1 MHKLFGLSVLVV
13 FSLFLSLSCDNG
25 STKSPLLALASG
37 SGAETG
43 GGTDVQGQRPSEDEI
58 VGVLATVTR
67 AIQKVPWGDLQN
79 KLSLD
84 KSSLSGGSSSSSGPA
99 ASVATGYTITLYEEA
114 GLKVDA
120 GIADDWSGFILNV
133 ILSNFAISPEIP
145 IALSGSLN
153 IFATFTD
160 WTEVKLI
167 MNTLPSAPLSVANIP
182 WIEPTI
188 GMTDVTLYFD
198 WYNLAIVEKTGNM
211 GTLEIMGYSIAFDP
225 SLIAKIMD
233 LLKGVIGTL

>member
-1 MHKLFGLSVLVV
+1 MHKLLGISVIV
-13 FSLFLSLSCDNG
+13 FSIFLVLSCDDN

-37 SGAETG
+37 EGTGAQEQQICED
-43 GGTDVQGQRPSEDEI
+43 DV
-58 VGVLATVTR
+58 VVVLATITD
-67 AIQKVPWGDLQN
+67 AIKKIPWGDLQS
-79 KLSLD
+79 KLSPD
-84 KSSLSGGSSSSSGPA
+84 KSSVSGGSSASTGPM
-99 ASVATGYTITLYEEA
+99 ASVATGYTITLYEEP

-133 ILSNFAISPEIP
+133 MLTNYKMSADIN
-145 IALSGSLN
+145 IAVSGSLN

-167 MNTLPSAPLSVANIP
+167 MNTLPSAPLLVSNIP

-188 GMTDVTLYFD
+188 GMKDVTLYFD
-198 WYNLAIVEKTGNM
+198 WYNLEVVEKTGDM
-211 GTLEIMGYSIAFDP
+211 GSLTIMGYTIPFDP

-233 LLKGVIGTL
+233 LLKGAISTL

>member
-1 MHKLFGLSVLVV
+1 MHKLFGISVLVV
-13 FSLFLSLSCDNG
+13 FSLFFSLSCDDG

-37 SGAETG
+37 E
-43 GGTDVQGQRPSEDEI
+43 GTDVQAQQISEDD
-58 VGVLATVTR
+58 VVVVLATVTR
-67 AIQKVPWGDLQN
+67 AIQKIPWGDLQD

-133 ILSNFAISPEIP
+133 ILSNFAISPEIN
-145 IALSGSLN
+145 IAVSGSLN

-167 MNTLPSAPLSVANIP
+167 MNTLPSAPLLVDNIP

-198 WYNLAIVEKTGNM
+198 WYNLAVVEKTGYM
-211 GTLEIMGYSIAFDP
+211 GKLSIMGYTIDFDP

-233 LLKGVIGTL
+233 LLKGAIATL